1 MKMLGKL
8 IFFIFVLVLGWLAYA
23 QFLGTDKEHKISNE
37 VIDGSKKTI
46 RGIMGIFEHEKEKLQ
61 NGRYNESINKI
72 IELLE
77 QLKTQ
82 EDQDQERIDSLKD
95 ESQRLKQKLSD
106 PALTDE
112 EQSMSEEELKK
123 LIEEIDA
130 YIESKD

>member
-1 MKMLGKL
+1 MLGKF

-23 QFLGTDKEHKISNE
+23 QFLGTEKEQKISNE

-95 ESQRLKQKLSD
+95 ESQRLKQKLND

-112 EQSMSEEELKK
+112 EQSKSEEELKK

>member
-1 MKMLGKL
+1 MLGKL

-23 QFLGTDKEHKISNE
+23 QFLGTDKEQKISNE

-95 ESQRLKQKLSD
+95 ESQRLKQKLND

-112 EQSMSEEELKK
+112 EQSKSEKELKK

>member
-1 MKMLGKL
+1 MLGKL

-23 QFLGTDKEHKISNE
+23 QFLGTDKEQKISNE

-95 ESQRLKQKLSD
+95 ESQRLKQKLNE
-106 PALTDE
+106 PALSNE
-112 EQSMSEEELKK
+112 EQSKSEEELKK

>member
-1 MKMLGKL
+1 MLGKL

-23 QFLGTDKEHKISNE
+23 QFLGTDKEQKISNE

-46 RGIMGIFEHEKEKLQ
+46 KGIMGIFEHEKEKLQ

-95 ESQRLKQKLSD
+95 ESQRLKQKLND

-112 EQSMSEEELKK
+112 EQSKSEEELKK

-130 YIESKD
+130 YLESKD

>member
-1 MKMLGKL
+1 MLGKF

-23 QFLGTDKEHKISNE
+23 QFLGTEKEQKISNE

-95 ESQRLKQKLSD
+95 ESQRLKQKLND

-112 EQSMSEEELKK
+112 EQSKSEEELKK
-123 LIEEIDA
+123 LIEEIAA

>member
-1 MKMLGKL
+1 MLGKL

-23 QFLGTDKEHKISNE
+23 QFLGTDKEQKISNE

-95 ESQRLKQKLSD
+95 ESQRLKQKLND
-106 PALTDE
+106 PSLTDE
-112 EQSMSEEELKK
+112 EQSKSEEELKK

>member
-1 MKMLGKL
+1 MNMLGKL

-23 QFLGTDKEHKISNE
+23 QFLGTEKEQKISNE

-46 RGIMGIFEHEKEKLQ
+46 KGIMGIFEHEKEKLQ

-72 IELLE
+72 IEILE

-82 EDQDQERIDSLKD
+82 KDQDQERIDMLKD
-95 ESQRLKQKLSD
+95 ESQRLKLKLSD
-106 PALTDE
+106 PTLSDE
-112 EQSMSEEELKK
+112 EQSKSEEELKK

-130 YIESKD
+130 YLESKD

>member
-23 QFLGTDKEHKISNE
+23 QFLGTDKEQKISNE

-95 ESQRLKQKLSD
+95 ESQRLKQKLND

-112 EQSMSEEELKK
+112 EQSKSEKELKK